1 MSGSHEGCLGSFKNG
16 KQVVDK
22 IRMMGYATQAMPM
35 ALQIDCDE
43 CGKEFQMETFEGK
56 CPDCGMIFGVT
67 PCSASSAA
75 NVKAA
80 GKNY

>member
-1 MSGSHEGCLGSFKNG
+1 MSVSHEGCSGSFDNG

-22 IRMMGYATQAMPM
+22 IRTMGFAKQSMPKS
-35 ALQIDCDE
+35 LQIECDDC
-43 CGKEFQMETFEGK
+43 GTEFKMEKFEGK
-56 CPDCGMIFGVT
+56 CPECGMIFGVT

-80 GKNY
+80 GKDY